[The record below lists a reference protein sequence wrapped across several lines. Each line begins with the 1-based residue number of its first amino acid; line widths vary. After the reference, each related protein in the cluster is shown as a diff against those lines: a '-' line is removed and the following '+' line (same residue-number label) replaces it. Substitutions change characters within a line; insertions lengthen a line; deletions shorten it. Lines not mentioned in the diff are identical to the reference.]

1 MVAVG
6 ALVVE
11 GTIVAEAIGLVGIV
25 STEFVT
31 PGAVVVAEGELQFSK
46 GSPPEPQA
54 DTSGRITLATLR
66 ELHLVDRYRRGFPF
80 NFSWNWLISPHFF
93 GWVET
98 ADHNPCSQQCA
109 VARSSR
115 PRPTLAT
122 SCGWSK
128 PDRSPCSQQCAVG
141 PQSVSAFCSTH
152 ICCRG
157 SGSPHGCNERLTA
170 PRPTGAF
177 DQSVQLQGGAYF
189 FIPLGK
195 LGGVFGI
202 AGEMRRVTFPVA
214 TRAQGFVVDSLRQA
228 LLAWMTVSSGNVTNH
243 RFSATPRR

>member
-1 MVAVG
+1 MQPSGNCTSWTGIAGVFPSISAG
-6 ALVVE
+6 
-11 GTIVAEAIGLVGIV
+11 IGSYLHISSGG
-25 STEFVT
+25 SK
-31 PGAVVVAEGELQFSK
+31 LQ
-46 GSPPEPQA
+46 
-54 DTSGRITLATLR
+54 TT
-66 ELHLVDRYRRGFPF
+66 
-80 NFSWNWLISPHFF
+80 
-93 GWVET
+93 
-98 ADHNPCSQQCA
+98 NPCSQQCA